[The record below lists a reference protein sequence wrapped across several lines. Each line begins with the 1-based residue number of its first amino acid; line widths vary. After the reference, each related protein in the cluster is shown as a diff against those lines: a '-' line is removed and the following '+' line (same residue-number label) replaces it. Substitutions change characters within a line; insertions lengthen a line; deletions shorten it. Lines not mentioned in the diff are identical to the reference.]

1 MADEVDATLQ
11 EAQATIAKMD
21 AMLKQADELLESGR
35 KLMDDNNV
43 TPEALHDF
51 IGQQN
56 EAGKTEFAKEVQA
69 VHEEIERDL
78 PKQEPPTRQ
87 TRVRPTRQMI

>member
-1 MADEVDATLQ
+1 MCRTQPAHHVSRAPADQVRRPAWSE
-11 EAQATIAKMD
+11 
-21 AMLKQADELLESGR
+21 
-35 KLMDDNNV
+35 DNNV

-56 EAGKTEFAKEVQA
+56 EAGKAEFAKEVQA

-78 PKQEPPTRQ
+78 PKQEPPMRQ